1 MSLRRGVWIPVV
13 TGLIKK
19 DGRILLGKRPKG
31 NSLAGQWEFP
41 GGKIELG
48 ESPEQALH
56 RELREEIGIDAEI
69 GKIQI
74 SASHSFGE
82 KAVLLLFF
90 DVSFWKGEPRN
101 LHHSELKWV
110 LPTEIESMDIPQANR
125 KILTRLMPL
134 LGPVT

>member
-13 TGLIKK
+13 TAMIKK
-19 DGRILLGKRPKG
+19 DGKVLLGKRPKG

-48 ESPEQALH
+48 ETPEEALK
-56 RELREEIGIDAEI
+56 RELREEIGIEAEI
-69 GKIQI
+69 GKLQI
-74 SASHSFGE
+74 AYTHSFGE

-90 DVSFWKGEPRN
+90 DVNFWKGEPRN

-110 LPTEIESMDIPQANR
+110 APAEIDSLDIPQANR
-125 KILTRLMPL
+125 RILHRLLPL
-134 LGPVT
+134 LSAP